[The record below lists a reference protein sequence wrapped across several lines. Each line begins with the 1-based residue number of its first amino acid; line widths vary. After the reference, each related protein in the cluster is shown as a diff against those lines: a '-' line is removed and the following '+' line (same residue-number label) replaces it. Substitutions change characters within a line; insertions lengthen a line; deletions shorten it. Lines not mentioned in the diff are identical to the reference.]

1 MRLPEISKT
10 IQVPDNVDVSLEGK
24 KVYVK
29 GANGSLTRDFSFVTI
44 AIEGEGKK
52 VNVKGAKGSLTRDFS
67 FVPIAIEGEGKNIR
81 VWAKWPRK
89 KEAALVG
96 TIYSHIQNMITGV
109 TKGYSYK
116 LKIVFSH
123 FPISVKVQDKSI
135 LIENFTGERRA
146 RRVKIIGDVKVKI
159 EPDDIIVEGVNL
171 EDVSQTAA
179 NIEQATRVRRKDPRV
194 FLDGIYVYERNEGVA

>member
-1 MRLPEISKT
+1 MRLPEVSKT

-24 KVYVK
+24 KI
-29 GANGSLTRDFSFVTI
+29 S
-44 AIEGEGKK
+44 
-52 VNVKGAKGSLTRDFS
+52 VKGAKGSLTRDFS
-67 FVPIAIEGEGKNIR
+67 FAPIAIEGEGKNIR
-81 VWAKWPRK
+81 LWAKWPRK

-123 FPISVKVQDKSI
+123 FPISIKVQDKSV

-159 EPDDIIVEGVNL
+159 EPEDIIVEGVNL

-194 FLDGIYVYERNEGVA
+194 FLDGIYVYEKNEGVA

>member
-10 IQVPDNVDVSLEGK
+10 IQVPDGVDVTLVGK
-24 KVYVK
+24 EVTVK
-29 GANGSLTRDFSFVTI
+29 GNKGTLKRDFSY
-44 AIEGEGKK
+44 
-52 VNVKGAKGSLTRDFS
+52 
-67 FVPIAIEGEGKNIR
+67 VPISIDANGKAIR

-96 TIYSHIQNMITGV
+96 TIYSHIQNMISGAS
-109 TKGYSYK
+109 KGFSYK

-123 FPISVKVQDKSI
+123 FPISVKVQGKTV

-146 RRVKIIGDVKVKI
+146 RRVKIIGDVKVKV
-159 EPDDIIVEGVNL
+159 EGDDIIVQGLNL

-179 NIEQATRVRRKDPRV
+179 NIEQATKVKKKDPRV
-194 FLDGIYVYERNEGVA
+194 FLDGIYVFERNEGMA

>member
-10 IQVPDNVDVSLEGK
+10 IMVPDDVDLEMDGK
-24 KVYVK
+24 KISLK
-29 GANGSLTRDFSFVTI
+29 GS
-44 AIEGEGKK
+44 
-52 VNVKGAKGSLTRDFS
+52 KGSLTRDFS
-67 FVPIAIEGEGKNIR
+67 FAPIAIEGQGKNIR
-81 VWAKWPRK
+81 IWAKWPRK

-123 FPISVKVQDKSI
+123 FPISVKVQDKSV

-146 RRVKIIGDVKVKI
+146 RRVKTIGDVKIKI
-159 EPDDIIVEGVNL
+159 EAEDIIVEGVNL

-194 FLDGIYVYERNEGVA
+194 FLDGIYVYERHEGAA